1 MLRLFNGRLWN
12 ARWQQTYKVYFHYVD
27 WAPVFIL
34 FHSLITCRGQAPV
47 TFVYLKSKCIL
58 VECIKSFVH
67 QKNVHGIKAI
77 IVNNV
82 YIWKMPKEMSRTTFF
97 QQRGNVTGIKHAP
110 RYFVGFSNQLY
121 FPPLTNYCFNRAP
134 STSGF
139 RVLPLFQ

>member
-58 VECIKSFVH
+58 VECIQSFVH
-67 QKNVHGIKAI
+67 QKHFHCIKAI
-77 IVNNV
+77 NVNNV
-82 YIWKMPKEMSRTTFF
+82 YNYLEDAK
-97 QQRGNVTGIKHAP
+97 GNVEDDI
-110 RYFVGFSNQLY
+110 
-121 FPPLTNYCFNRAP
+121 FPTEGAM
-134 STSGF
+134 
-139 RVLPLFQ
+139 

>member
-12 ARWQQTYKVYFHYVD
+12 ARWQQTYKLYFHYVD

-67 QKNVHGIKAI
+67 QKNVQCIKAI

-97 QQRGNVTGIKHAP
+97 QQRGQCDRYKTCP
-110 RYFVGFSNQLY
+110 RYFVGLINFFFL
-121 FPPLTNYCFNRAP
+121 L
-134 STSGF
+134 
-139 RVLPLFQ
+139 

>member
-67 QKNVHGIKAI
+67 QKNVQCIKAI

-97 QQRGNVTGIKHAP
+97 QQRGQCD
-110 RYFVGFSNQLY
+110 RYKTC
-121 FPPLTNYCFNRAP
+121 PPLFCWF
-134 STSGF
+134 
-139 RVLPLFQ
+139 